1 MLFGP
6 PPPTDFGTGQM
17 FDQIS
22 TRYDMINRVLALRMD
37 ISWRQQMT
45 KQIHTMLSADG
56 GRGGGGGDEELMILD
71 MATGTAD
78 VAIQLAKEFP
88 STKTTIL
95 GLDPSENM
103 LAVGRQKVSHQR
115 LADRITLEHADARD
129 LSKYPSNT
137 FDVATMAFGIRNVPS
152 ESRDKAL
159 CEIHR
164 LLKTNKGVLGVL
176 EFSEP
181 DTDKH
186 GILGVM
192 AQYFIRYVV
201 PIVGGVLSGKP
212 KEYMHL
218 QNSIKEFPT
227 PDEFHKLLGT
237 LNCGNGGGHF
247 VMEEVQHLNFGS
259 VQLYIGRAVSSSSS
273 NEEGTEKERI
283 NKTRDPVLPPIR
295 SATRTNDDDNE
306 EAETIIDKNAQTSS
320 D

>member
-45 KQIHTMLSADG
+45 KQIHAMLSADG
-56 GRGGGGGDEELMILD
+56 GGGDEEELMILD

-88 STKTTIL
+88 STKATIL

-103 LAVGRQKVSHQR
+103 LAVGRQKVSHQQ

-129 LSKYPSNT
+129 LSKYPPNT

-152 ESRDKAL
+152 ESRDNAL

-164 LLKTNKGVLGVL
+164 LLKTNRGVLGVL

-192 AQYFIRYVV
+192 AQCFIRYVV

-227 PDEFHKLLGT
+227 PDEFNELLGT
-237 LNCGNGGGHF
+237 LNCGIGGGHF

-273 NEEGTEKERI
+273 SSSSSNNEEQETEKERI
-283 NKTRDPVLPPIR
+283 SKTRDPVLPPIR
-295 SATRTNDDDNE
+295 SVARTSDDDNE
-306 EAETIIDKNAQTSS
+306 ETETVN
-320 D
+320 